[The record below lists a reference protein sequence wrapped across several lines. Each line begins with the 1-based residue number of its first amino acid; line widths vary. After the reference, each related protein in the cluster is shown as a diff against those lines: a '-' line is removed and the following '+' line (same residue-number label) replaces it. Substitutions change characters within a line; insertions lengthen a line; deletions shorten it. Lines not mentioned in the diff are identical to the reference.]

1 MNPVMY
7 IFLNKGLGMST
18 GKAAAQ
24 AAHAGCLVIEDFYRP
39 SVGDGVPKLA
49 VKPKE
54 ELYREWMDSG
64 HYTKLTME
72 VEDSVM
78 MHSIQQYLET
88 RGYKTYLVIDEGRT
102 ENTAFKPTAM
112 AVEIVDKDDP
122 RTAGVFGEFKLY
134 RDEKSKSKKKSRM
147 PRYLLKS

>member
-7 IFLNKGLGMST
+7 VFLNKGLGMST

-24 AAHAGCLVIEDFYRP
+24 ASHAAVLVVEDYYQP
-39 SVGDGVPKLA
+39 KAGDGGPRLA
-49 VKPKE
+49 VTAKE
-54 ELYREWMDSG
+54 TLYREWMDSG
-64 HYTKLTME
+64 HYTKLVLE
-72 VEDSVM
+72 IEDSVQ
-78 MHSIQQYLET
+78 MHTVQEYLKA

-112 AVEIVDKDDP
+112 AVEIVDKDEL

-134 RDEKSKSKKKSRM
+134 KEKKKDT
-147 PRYLLKS
+147 PRKGFFGK